1 MAVTDTEMYDRLQEM
16 IRNLFNNE
24 EELDKARQN
33 PEDYLADYDLTDV
46 EPHDIDRCLGDMA
59 PKYAE
64 GGWIQ
69 KAPQPPAHQPQP
81 EQAMQHIVHHHETIV
96 REYGDWTY
104 IDQSADTF
112 IDQSVDVEAGDNAN
126 IDVET
131 QNTAADDGGIALGEG
146 AEIEDSAVNTGEF
159 EGVQAGVGEF
169 EGDVVTGDDNILDDS
184 TDLDFDVV
192 NVDGAGGPVNVATDG
207 DATQNVDQ
215 SQETNT
221 DVDLNFVNDSP
232 GAAVNS
238 GDEGSAE
245 AGIDLEI
252 GAPLGG
258 RRELAGIDPDG
269 DSVEIAEE
277 TPAQGAGF
285 DEDPMG

>member
-1 MAVTDTEMYDRLQEM
+1 MAATDTDAMDRLKDLL
-16 IRNLFNNE
+16 RKLFRNE
-24 EELDKARQN
+24 EEREAFQSD
-33 PEDYLADYDLTDV
+33 PSEYLAKYDLTDV
-46 EPHDIDRCLGDMA
+46 EPHEVNECVSEMA
-59 PKYAE
+59 PNYE
-64 GGWIQ
+64 YT
-69 KAPQPPAHQPQP
+69 PPAPPQHLP
-81 EQAMQHIVHHHETIV
+81 KAEQVAYTVQHHHTEVIK
-96 REYGDWTY
+96 EYGDWTY